1 MRNVFLRRMVTTRFV
16 TKRAQ
21 TFLKSEALQALE
33 MRTPKKAPRSLDQ
46 GGERPHKISHLA

>member
-21 TFLKSEALQALE
+21 AFLKSEALQALE